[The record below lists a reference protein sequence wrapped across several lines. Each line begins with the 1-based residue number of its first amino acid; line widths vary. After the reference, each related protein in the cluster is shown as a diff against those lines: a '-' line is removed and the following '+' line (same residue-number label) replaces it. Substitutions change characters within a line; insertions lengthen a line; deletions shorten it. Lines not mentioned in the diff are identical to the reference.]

1 MEQRK
6 KVLITNLYF
15 QKFTGSELHVLEFA
29 HLFKEKGYDVVI
41 AVYKKSYP
49 LLQELEEGITV
60 IECQKEALK
69 EMEFEIVFIQHF
81 PVFDYLVSRYGLK
94 YKRMV
99 VSKLSVI
106 NAMEN
111 LPVCTQEA
119 AFILCFKTVWKQSI
133 LKEAASM
140 QDTKERWIRSRSF
153 PIISRRSFWSSRKRW
168 AGIIRWI

>member
-60 IECQKEALK
+60 N
-69 EMEFEIVFIQHF
+69 V
-81 PVFDYLVSRYGLK
+81 R
-94 YKRMV
+94 KRH
-99 VSKLSVI
+99 SKRWNLRLS
-106 NAMEN
+106 
-111 LPVCTQEA
+111 L
-119 AFILCFKTVWKQSI
+119 S
-133 LKEAASM
+133 S
-140 QDTKERWIRSRSF
+140 
-153 PIISRRSFWSSRKRW
+153 ISRCL
-168 AGIIRWI
+168 IIL

>member
-1 MEQRK
+1 MEQKK

-41 AVYKKSYP
+41 AVLKKAYP

-60 IECQKEALK
+60 IECPREALK
-69 EMEFEIVFIQHF
+69 ETEFDIVFIQHF
-81 PVFDYLVSRYGLK
+81 PVFDYLASRYELK

-111 LPVCTQEA
+111 LPICTPEA
-119 AFILCFKTVWKQSI
+119 AFILCVSPECADMVAMQVAKDAKNRVFQNCVESEYFE
-133 LKEAASM
+133 KEAANM
-140 QDTKERWIRSRSF
+140 RDIREPWIRLR
-153 PIISRRSFWSSRKRW
+153 
-168 AGIIRWI
+168 

>member
-60 IECQKEALK
+60 IECQNPT
-69 EMEFEIVFIQHF
+69 F
-81 PVFDYLVSRYGLK
+81 PGV
-94 YKRMV
+94 
-99 VSKLSVI
+99 
-106 NAMEN
+106 
-111 LPVCTQEA
+111 
-119 AFILCFKTVWKQSI
+119 
-133 LKEAASM
+133 
-140 QDTKERWIRSRSF
+140 
-153 PIISRRSFWSSRKRW
+153 
-168 AGIIRWI
+168 

>member
-1 MEQRK
+1 M
-6 KVLITNLYF
+6 
-15 QKFTGSELHVLEFA
+15 
-29 HLFKEKGYDVVI
+29 
-41 AVYKKSYP
+41 
-49 LLQELEEGITV
+49 

-94 YKRMV
+94 YKRNGCLEAECDQCHGE
-99 VSKLSVI
+99 SSGL
-106 NAMEN
+106 
-111 LPVCTQEA
+111 TQEA
-119 AFILCFKTVWKQSI
+119 AFILCVSPECADMVAMQVPEGTKIRVFKTVWKQSI

>member
-119 AFILCFKTVWKQSI
+119 AFILCVSPECADIVAMQVPEGTKIRVFQNCV
-133 LKEAASM
+133 EA
-140 QDTKERWIRSRSF
+140 EYF
-153 PIISRRSFWSSRKRW
+153 E
-168 AGIIRWI
+168 